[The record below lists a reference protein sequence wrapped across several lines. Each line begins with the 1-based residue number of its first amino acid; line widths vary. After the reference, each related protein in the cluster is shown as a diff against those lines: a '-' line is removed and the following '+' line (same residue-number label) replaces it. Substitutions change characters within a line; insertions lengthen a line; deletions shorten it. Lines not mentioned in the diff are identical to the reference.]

1 MLSQLYLQHAIFS
14 TSNLDFH
21 PKLHQKSLSP
31 LCSNNH
37 GGEVWWF
44 IVDKNML

>member
-1 MLSQLYLQHAIFS
+1 MLSQLNLEHAIFS

-21 PKLHQKSLSP
+21 PKSLQKKIVSLVVKF
-31 LCSNNH
+31 
-37 GGEVWWF
+37 GGSY